1 MVYTRAQNSQALAAR
16 SSAPM
21 KGRRIHLDAAIAAT
35 PSNLRVYIQTP
46 GYRLV
51 KEVPF
56 AEPAPVSPRVV
67 TRAISA
73 TASHSVSP
81 QQLWSSWSAWYSSFV
96 SELEDEGLRGSARFS
111 AAEDRWTTFA
121 AKSFRCEESQV
132 RQWLTSTPASRRL
145 PAAGF

>member
-1 MVYTRAQNSQALAAR
+1 MVYTRAQNSQALASR

-21 KGRRIHLDAAIAAT
+21 KGRRIHVDHAAPIAAGQ
-35 PSNLRVYIQTP
+35 SNLRVYIQTP

-51 KEVPF
+51 KEAPF
-56 AEPAPVSPRVV
+56 FEPAPVSPRAV
-67 TRAISA
+67 TRAS
-73 TASHSVSP
+73 ASHSVSS
-81 QQLWSSWSAWYSSFV
+81 QQMWSSWSTWYASFV
-96 SELEDEGLRGSARFS
+96 SEMEDEGARGSARFS

-121 AKSFRCEESQV
+121 AKSFRCEEAEV

>member
-16 SSAPM
+16 SSAPI

-56 AEPAPVSPRVV
+56 AEPAPVSPRAV
-67 TRAISA
+67 TRSSMA
-73 TASHSVSP
+73 ASSSVSS
-81 QQLWSSWSAWYSSFV
+81 QQFWSSWSTWYSSFV
-96 SELEDEGLRGSARFS
+96 SEIEDEGARGSARFS
-111 AAEDRWTTFA
+111 AAEDRWATFA
-121 AKSFRCEESQV
+121 AKSFRCEEAEV
-132 RQWLTSTPASRRL
+132 REWLTSTPASRRL

>member
-1 MVYTRAQNSQALAAR
+1 MVYTRAQNSQALASR
-16 SSAPM
+16 SSAPI
-21 KGRRIHLDAAIAAT
+21 KGRRIHLDHAAPIAAAA
-35 PSNLRVYIQTP
+35 SNLRVYIQTP

-56 AEPAPVSPRVV
+56 AEPKPTSPV
-67 TRAISA
+67 TRSSSVASISA
-73 TASHSVSP
+73 
-81 QQLWSSWSAWYSSFV
+81 QQLWSSWSTWYASFV
-96 SELEDEGLRGSARFS
+96 SEMEDEGARGSARFS

-121 AKSFRCEESQV
+121 AKSFRCEEAEV